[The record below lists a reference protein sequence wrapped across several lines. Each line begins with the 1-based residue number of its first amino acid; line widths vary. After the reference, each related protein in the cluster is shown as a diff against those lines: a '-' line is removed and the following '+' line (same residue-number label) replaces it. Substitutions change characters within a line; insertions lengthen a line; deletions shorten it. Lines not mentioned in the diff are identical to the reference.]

1 MSTQE
6 DSVQEGATD
15 NSEPTTIAEIQEDIE
30 RTRERL
36 GETVD
41 ELSHRLD
48 VKGRA
53 ADKVTDIKA
62 AAQEKAVDVKSAVQD
77 KTAAL
82 GSQVADAGSTVG
94 HPASDMAA
102 RVKPMAQRRE
112 VQAAA
117 GALALGV
124 GAAVIAR
131 RRGK

>member
-6 DSVQEGATD
+6 TNAQERTGEQE
-15 NSEPTTIAEIQEDIE
+15 NPQPTTIAELQEDIE

-48 VKGRA
+48 VKARA
-53 ADKVTDIKA
+53 HDKVTDIKA
-62 AAQEKAVDVKSAVQD
+62 AAQEKAVDVKSVVSD
-77 KTAAL
+77 KTSAIT
-82 GSQVADAGSTVG
+82 SQVSDVG
-94 HPASDMAA
+94 A
-102 RVKPMAQRRE
+102 RVKPLAQRRE

-117 GALALGV
+117 GGAMLLGV
-124 GAAVIAR
+124 GAAVIAH

>member
-6 DSVQEGATD
+6 TNAQERTGD
-15 NSEPTTIAEIQEDIE
+15 QENPEPTTIEELQEDIE

-53 ADKVTDIKA
+53 HDKVTDVKA
-62 AAQEKAVDVKSAVQD
+62 AAQEKAVDVKSV
-77 KTAAL
+77 
-82 GSQVADAGSTVG
+82 VG
-94 HPASDMAA
+94 A
-102 RVKPMAQRRE
+102 RVKPLAQRRE
-112 VQAAA
+112 IQAAA
-117 GALALGV
+117 GGAMLLGV